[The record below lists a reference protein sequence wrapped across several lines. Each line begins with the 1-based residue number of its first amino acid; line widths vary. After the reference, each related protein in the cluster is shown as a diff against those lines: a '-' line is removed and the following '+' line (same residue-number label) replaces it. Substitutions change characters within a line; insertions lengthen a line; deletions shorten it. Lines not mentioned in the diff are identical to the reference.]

1 MYVFHWPYLDAVPSV
16 RTFPVRAFN
25 QRKEGCRKLKF
36 GGKRKCFLVSVIRKK
51 MQFLDQNVKSHDATQ
66 NLITNIDDKQL

>member
-1 MYVFHWPYLDAVPSV
+1 MFS
-16 RTFPVRAFN
+16 RECN
-25 QRKEGCRKLKF
+25 SQ
-36 GGKRKCFLVSVIRKK
+36 K